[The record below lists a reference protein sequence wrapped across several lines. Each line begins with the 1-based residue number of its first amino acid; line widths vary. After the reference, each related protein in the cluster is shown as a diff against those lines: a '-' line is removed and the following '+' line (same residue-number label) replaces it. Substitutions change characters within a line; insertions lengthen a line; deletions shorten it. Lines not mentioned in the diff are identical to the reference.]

1 MPTESGAGSERV
13 PLYILAGG
21 RSRRFGA
28 DKARALVDGTPL
40 ILRVARAL
48 APVAA
53 STTVVAANAGAYDD
67 LSLPTIGDETPGRG
81 PAGGVATAIGH
92 RLRESG
98 EGWILVSACDWLEVD
113 AGWARPLLRAVAPG
127 ARAVLFDTRQPLF
140 GLYHTAAGPAIAR
153 AVDAGERRMRE
164 IAAGLSPLR
173 VAAPEA
179 FAAAVNVN
187 RRDDLPPGYSGGG

>member
-21 RSRRFGA
+21 GSRRFGA

-53 STTVVAANAGAYDD
+53 STTVVAASAGAYDD
-67 LSLPTIGDETPGRG
+67 LALPTIGDDTAGLG
-81 PAGGVATAIGH
+81 PAGGLATAIGH

-98 EGWILVSACDWLEVD
+98 GGWILVSACDWLEVD
-113 AGWARPLLRAVAPG
+113 AGWARLLMGAVVPG
-127 ARAVLFDTRQPLF
+127 SHAVLFDPLQPLF
-140 GLYHTAAGPAIAR
+140 GLYHTAAGPAIAQ
-153 AVDAGERRMRE
+153 AIDAGERRMQE
-164 IAAGLSPLR
+164 IAAGLSPVR
-173 VAAPEA
+173 VAAPET